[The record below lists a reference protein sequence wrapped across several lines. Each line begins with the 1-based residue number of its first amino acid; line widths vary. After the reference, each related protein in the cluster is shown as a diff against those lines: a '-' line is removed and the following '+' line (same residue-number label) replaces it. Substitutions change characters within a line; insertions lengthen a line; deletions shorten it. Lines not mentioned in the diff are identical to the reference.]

1 MTKAAPPA
9 RSNKLVIVGVVTLAI
24 APLALALFMY
34 YGPGRGLLSMSE
46 PHGQLYEEL
55 VVIEPLRPDLEAD
68 DAQSPRWSLI
78 LAAPDGCGEDCNAGL
93 DFLHRAQMALGKSSL
108 RVQRVLLVS
117 DPAIADDPPPAAR
130 FPPAARILAITPAT
144 WRAIG
149 PPDQGMMLV
158 ADPAARL
165 VLRYPEAAGFTE
177 FVDDLKHVLGSAR
190 H

>member
-1 MTKAAPPA
+1 MTKAVPPA
-9 RSNKLVIVGVVTLAI
+9 RSNKLVILGVVTLAV

-46 PHGQLYEEL
+46 PHGQLFEEL
-55 VVIEPLRPDLEAD
+55 VVIDPLRPDVEAE

-78 LAAPDGCGEDCNAGL
+78 LAAPAGCGEDCNVGL

-117 DPAIADDPPPAAR
+117 DHAIADDPPPAAL
-130 FPPAARILAITPAT
+130 FPPAAQILVIDQAT
-144 WRAIG
+144 WKAIG
-149 PPDQGMMLV
+149 PNAQAMMLV

-165 VLRYPEAAGFTE
+165 VLRYPETAGFTE